1 MSNEIQMAKLYDGRG
16 NIVTEWN
23 PRFNDVKRE
32 IMFGAQYSPD
42 TTRRSFSG
50 GVYGNA
56 SSESWA
62 RSRDRK
68 KAMWDAR
75 DTCQFDWVG
84 GMLGRVVR
92 YVVGRLHCKSET
104 GDEEVDSAFD
114 NYFHAWAG
122 EERGDDGLTQ
132 CDITG
137 RHRFLKLV
145 QMSFLGHLVD
155 GDSGFIEVAPQFS
168 PTAQVDAYGEWV
180 PGTGGFCLQSIE
192 ADRIGSPHEAIQS
205 ESYIDGINLD
215 PKSGRV
221 LSYKIFRRTRTTQY
235 IDPQD
240 VPVDS
245 FIHLHDFERSDEYRG
260 RTKLLRALNDL
271 RDIREALTAEM
282 MSAKTQAQFSV
293 MVGLKDPFNNQGPSA
308 WTGKTD
314 QGTPTQD
321 AQWGKILRMA
331 EGEQFSMMA
340 PSARPSGAFMN
351 LIDTLIRKLAISL
364 ELSYGLVWNLA
375 TLGGASQRI
384 ETEADNMKIQTWQDL
399 LRDYILVR
407 VRNKVIAQGI
417 ANQELPPHPRW
428 KACTFRFGKAISA
441 DLAYEIESD
450 LKLVAAGVGEIDQI
464 CSKHTGKSFAEVSKS
479 NNAVVNTAI
488 ANGATDGVPVE
499 VIARGMFPDLTA
511 QIAAFRQSQ
520 MPPPPPPSPVSIGVL
535 GDKGIKPLIEIME
548 KVGDGSIDRESA
560 INAIIEIY
568 STPENPLSRQDAEKI
583 IPDEPDEEQ
592 LNRAAGLTPE
602 GKHAPVVAGAK
613 TSSSKNGSSG
623 SKKPAASR
631 N

>member
-1 MSNEIQMAKLYDGRG
+1 MNKDNQLISLFDGAG
-16 NIVTEWN
+16 NVVTQFN
-23 PRFNDVKRE
+23 PKWNDVKRE
-32 IMFGAQYSPD
+32 IAFGSSYNAD
-42 TTRRSFSG
+42 TTRRGFSG
-50 GVYGNA
+50 GIYGNA

-62 RSRDRK
+62 KSRDRK
-68 KAMWDAR
+68 QAMWDAR
-75 DTCQFDWVG
+75 DQAQQSWVG

-92 YVVGRLHCKSET
+92 YVVGRLQCKSET
-104 GDEEVDSAFD
+104 GDEQVDAAFD
-114 NYFHAWAG
+114 NYFHQWCG
-122 EERGDDGLTQ
+122 DERGEDGLTQ

-137 RHRFLKLV
+137 RHRFLKMV

-155 GDSGFIEVAPQFS
+155 GDSGAIEVAPQFS
-168 PTAQVDAYGEWV
+168 PTGR
-180 PGTGGFCLQSIE
+180 FCLQLIE
-192 ADRIGSPHEAIQS
+192 ADRIGSPIANIQN
-205 ESYIDGINLD
+205 EGYIDGVNLE

-221 LSYKIFRRTRTTQY
+221 ISYKIYRRTRTQQY
-235 IDPQD
+235 IEPQD
-240 VPVDS
+240 IPVEN

-260 RTKLLRALNDL
+260 RTKLYRALNDL

-293 MVGLKDPFNNQGPSA
+293 MVGLKDPFSNQGPAA
-308 WTGKTD
+308 WSGKTD
-314 QGTPTQD
+314 SGTPTQD

-364 ELSYGLVWNLA
+364 ELSYGMVWNLA

-399 LRDYILVR
+399 LKDYILTR

-417 ANQELPPHPRW
+417 AMQELPPHPNW
-428 KACTFRFGKAISA
+428 KKCSWRFGKQITA
-441 DLAYEIESD
+441 DLGYEMEADMKGI
-450 LKLVAAGVGEIDQI
+450 AAGVLEIEHVVA
-464 CSKHTGKSFAEVSKS
+464 KHTGKSWSEVSQS
-479 NNAVVNTAI
+479 NNGVVNTAI
-488 ANGATDGVPVE
+488 NKAVEAGVPVE
-499 VIARGMFPDLTA
+499 VVARGMFPDITA
-511 QIAAFRQSQ
+511 QIAAYRQSQ
-520 MPPPPPPSPVSIGVL
+520 QPPPPPPSPVSIGVL

-568 STPENPLSRQDAEKI
+568 STHENPLSRQDAEKI
-583 IPDEPDEEQ
+583 IPDEPAEED

-602 GKHAPVVAGAK
+602 GKHAPVAAGPK
-613 TSSSKNGSSG
+613 TSSSSSS
-623 SKKPAASR
+623 SKSKAVSTSR
-631 N
+631 K